1 MSHTYC
7 QICYFSRNI
16 SINSKSRTRFNL
28 L

>member
-16 SINSKSRTRFNL
+16 SINPKSRTRFNL
-28 L
+28 